1 MSIEKIKL
9 TQLNNWKKKDVP
21 GDYWPADFTTSQL
34 QTATFCVD
42 YEGEVH
48 RHKHK
53 HEDNFWYIVSGSG
66 WVKLDDEEIPV
77 EAGDAIMIPKN
88 TFHSARTDKNSRL
101 RILQVECIAVTPPR
115 KKSH

>member
-1 MSIEKIKL
+1 MTAKKIKL

-21 GDYWPADFTTSQL
+21 GDYWPVDFMTSQL

-53 HEDNFWYIVSGSG
+53 HEDNFWYIVSGQG
-66 WVKLDDEEIPV
+66 WVKLNDKEIPV
-77 EAGDAIMIPKN
+77 ETGDAIMIPRD
-88 TFHSARTDKNSRL
+88 TFHSARTDKEHRM
-101 RILQVECIAVTPPR
+101 RILQVECIEVTP
-115 KKSH
+115 KK